1 MKKSIALVAMAFGVS
16 TAFAQLST
24 RENDDNVIRYGARP
38 KAGDMAFV
46 LGTSFSGIVGNDST
60 QGMAK
65 LFSGNSL
72 KSGNLLTYKFYKTD
86 DLVIRA
92 GIRLQN
98 KNLTQKGTA
107 ADSSAVYT
115 PGSTT
120 TTTNSPFPL
129 TSGAVGFSEYKSK
142 TVERMWEIV
151 PGVEKHFLASNIFDA
166 YVGADLYLGFG
177 SDKTISNV
185 DYKNGNKTYITRK
198 TNTTNVGIGLVSGFN
213 VFLAHLPVSLGLE
226 YGWNAKWTFGGVTK
240 VNEESVVNGSTAGT
254 YSVKYR
260 EDSSTGTFSNNAK
273 YSKLKRREFNADS
286 NQDVRIVLHIY
297 FARK

>member
-46 LGTSFSGIVGNDST
+46 LGTSFGDIAGNDST
-60 QGMAK
+60 KGAAK

-72 KSGNLLTYKFYKTD
+72 KSGNILTYKFYKTD
-86 DLVIRA
+86 DMVIRA

-98 KNLTQKGTA
+98 KNLLTKGTGLDSA
-107 ADSSAVYT
+107 AYYNPNTV
-115 PGSTT
+115 T
-120 TTTNSPFPL
+120 TTTNSAF
-129 TSGAVGFSEYKSK
+129 SSMAGFSDVKSK

-177 SDKTISNV
+177 SDKEIKNIN
-185 DYKNGNKTYITRK
+185 YKNGNKDFVTKK
-198 TNTTNVGIGLVSGFN
+198 TNTTNVGLGLVSGFN
-213 VFLAHLPVSLGLE
+213 VFLGHLPVSLGLE

-240 VNEESVVNGSTAGT
+240 VTEDHVVTGSTAGT
-254 YSVKYR
+254 YSVKYK
-260 EDSSTGTFSNNAK
+260 EDGSSTSNSKDAR
-273 YSKLKRREFNADS
+273 YSKLKKREFNADS
-286 NQDVRIVLHIY
+286 NQDVRVVLHIY